1 MRRLAV
7 CAVTVATGLAMV
19 SCSSVERQPDPR
31 DFIGTRTTPAI
42 AAEGPVA
49 SAAGDAARAS
59 GSTTAADVNQKL
71 RALARTDDETPDP
84 RLGPGDL
91 IEISVFDV
99 PELSQ
104 IKLRIPNSGQV
115 TLPLV
120 GSFPA
125 SGATALE
132 LQSQISNILKV
143 KFMHDPQVS
152 VFVHEHKSQR
162 VSVVGAVKTG
172 GVFPMAGDV
181 RLADALGLA
190 GGITDDAGSVVYV
203 VRRVSANPATGSRG
217 GETEQGMTIVDLES
231 LASGRQELN
240 LPLQAGDVVE
250 VPRAGTFYVGG
261 EVQKPGPVALKT
273 RTTLDQAAMAAGG
286 VKETA
291 DWDDVRL
298 YRSRPDGTKEVF
310 KYSMNDFE
318 DGKAGPELHA
328 NDVVIVGKSPSK
340 AVLFGVRDFFKFGV
354 GMSLP
359 TR

>member
-1 MRRLAV
+1 MRRLSV
-7 CAVTVATGLAMV
+7 CAVTAVAGLALV
-19 SCSSVERQPDPR
+19 SCSSAQRQPDPG
-31 DFIGTRTTPAI
+31 DFIGTTTTPAI
-42 AAEGPVA
+42 PAEGPVA
-49 SAAGDAARAS
+49 SAAGNVGRAQPS
-59 GSTTAADVNQKL
+59 SSAADVNQKL
-71 RALARTDDETPDP
+71 RALARPDDETPDP

-91 IEISVFDV
+91 IEISVFEV

-104 IKLRIPNSGQV
+104 IKVRIPNSGQV

-132 LQSQISNILKV
+132 LQSQISNHLKT

-162 VSVVGAVKTG
+162 VSVIGAVKQG
-172 GVFPMAGDV
+172 GVFPMSGEV

-190 GGITDDAGSVVYV
+190 GGITEEAGSVVYI
-203 VRRVSANPATGSRG
+203 VRRVVANPAAGSNS
-217 GETEQGMTIVDLES
+217 GEVEQGMTIIDLEK
-231 LASGRQELN
+231 LASGRQDLN

-250 VPRAGTFYVGG
+250 VPRAGMFYVGG
-261 EVQKPGPVALKT
+261 EVQKPGAFPLKA

-286 VKETA
+286 VNPAA

-298 YRSRPDGTKEVF
+298 YRSRPDGTKEVMKF
-310 KYSMNDFE
+310 SMNDFE
-318 DGKAGPELHA
+318 NGTPGPDLQA
-328 NDVVIVGKSPSK
+328 NDVVVFGKSAGKSF
-340 AVLFGVRDFFKFGV
+340 LYGVRDFFKFGI

-359 TR
+359 R

>member
-1 MRRLAV
+1 MRRLSV
-7 CAVTVATGLAMV
+7 CAVTAVAGLALV
-19 SCSSVERQPDPR
+19 SGSSAQRQPDPG
-31 DFIGTRTTPAI
+31 DLIGTTTTPAI
-42 AAEGPVA
+42 PAEGPVA
-49 SAAGDAARAS
+49 SAAGNVGRAQAS
-59 GSTTAADVNQKL
+59 SSAADVNQKL
-71 RALARTDDETPDP
+71 RALARSDDETPDP

-125 SGATALE
+125 SGATALG
-132 LQSQISNILKV
+132 LQSQISDHLKT

-162 VSVVGAVKTG
+162 VSVIGAVKQG
-172 GVFPMAGDV
+172 GVFPMSGEV

-190 GGITDDAGSVVYV
+190 GGITEEAGSVVYV
-203 VRRVSANPATGSRG
+203 VRRVAANSAGSKSA
-217 GETEQGMTIVDLES
+217 EMEQGMTVVDLAT

-261 EVQKPGPVALKT
+261 EVQKPGPFPLKG

-286 VKETA
+286 VSPAA

-298 YRSRPDGTKEVF
+298 YRSRPDGTKEVT

-318 DGKAGPELHA
+318 NGQSGPDLQA
-328 NDVVIVGKSPSK
+328 NDVVIVGKSAGK
-340 AVLFGVRDFFKFGV
+340 AVLYGVRDFFKFGI

-359 TR
+359 R

>member
-1 MRRLAV
+1 MRRLSV
-7 CAVTVATGLAMV
+7 CAVTAVAGLALV
-19 SCSSVERQPDPR
+19 SCSSAQRQPDPG
-31 DFIGTRTTPAI
+31 DFIGTTTTPAI
-42 AAEGPVA
+42 PAEGPVA
-49 SAAGDAARAS
+49 SAAGNVGRAQPS
-59 GSTTAADVNQKL
+59 SSAADVNQKL
-71 RALARTDDETPDP
+71 RALARSDDETPDP

-132 LQSQISNILKV
+132 LQSQISNHLKT

-162 VSVVGAVKTG
+162 VSVIGAVKQG
-172 GVFPMAGDV
+172 GVFPMSGEV

-190 GGITDDAGSVVYV
+190 GGISEEAGSVVYV
-203 VRRVSANPATGSRG
+203 VRRVAVNSAGSKSA
-217 GETEQGMTIVDLES
+217 EVEQGMTVIDLAT

-261 EVQKPGPVALKT
+261 EVQKPGPFPLKG

-286 VKETA
+286 VSPAA

-298 YRSRPDGTKEVF
+298 YRSRPDGTKEVT

-318 DGKAGPELHA
+318 DGKPGPELQA
-328 NDVVIVGKSPSK
+328 NDVVIVGKSAGK
-340 AVLFGVRDFFKFGV
+340 AVLYGVRDFFKFGI

-359 TR
+359 R

>member
-1 MRRLAV
+1 MRRLSV
-7 CAVTVATGLAMV
+7 CAVTAVAGLALV
-19 SCSSVERQPDPR
+19 SCSSAQRQPDPG
-31 DFIGTRTTPAI
+31 DFIGTTTTPAI
-42 AAEGPVA
+42 PAEGPVA
-49 SAAGDAARAS
+49 SAAGNVGRAQPS
-59 GSTTAADVNQKL
+59 SSAADVNQKL
-71 RALARTDDETPDP
+71 RALARPDDETPDP

-91 IEISVFDV
+91 IEISVFEV

-104 IKLRIPNSGQV
+104 IKVRIPNSGQV

-132 LQSQISNILKV
+132 LQSQISNHLKT
-143 KFMHDPQVS
+143 KFMHDTQVS

-162 VSVVGAVKTG
+162 VSVIGAVKQG
-172 GVFPMAGDV
+172 GVFPMSGEV

-203 VRRVSANPATGSRG
+203 VRRVAANSAGSKSAAM
-217 GETEQGMTIVDLES
+217 EQGMTVVDLAT

-261 EVQKPGPVALKT
+261 EVQKPGPFPLKG

-286 VKETA
+286 VSPAA

-298 YRSRPDGTKEVF
+298 YRSRPDGTKEVT

-318 DGKAGPELHA
+318 NGQSGPDLQA
-328 NDVVIVGKSPSK
+328 NDVVIVGKPARK
-340 AVLFGVRDFFKFGV
+340 DLLYGARDV
-354 GMSLP
+354 
-359 TR
+359 

>member
-1 MRRLAV
+1 MRR
-7 CAVTVATGLAMV
+7 
-19 SCSSVERQPDPR
+19 PIP
-31 DFIGTRTTPAI
+31 
-42 AAEGPVA
+42 
-49 SAAGDAARAS
+49 
-59 GSTTAADVNQKL
+59 GS
-71 RALARTDDETPDP
+71 
-84 RLGPGDL
+84 GDL

-203 VRRVSANPATGSRG
+203 IRRASVNPAFGSKSS
-217 GETEQGMTIVDLES
+217 EPEQGMTIVDLES

-261 EVQKPGPVALKT
+261 EVQKPGAFPLKG

-286 VKETA
+286 VKDAA

-298 YRSRPDGTKEVF
+298 YRSRPDGTKEVM

-318 DGKAGPELHA
+318 NGKSGPDLQT
-328 NDVVIVGKSPSK
+328 NDVVVFGKSAGK
-340 AVLFGVRDFFKFGV
+340 AFLYGVRDFFKFGI
-354 GMSLP
+354 GMSM
-359 TR
+359 R

>member
-1 MRRLAV
+1 MRGLSV
-7 CAVTVATGLAMV
+7 YAVTVVAGLALV
-19 SCSSVERQPDPR
+19 SCSSAQRQPDPG
-31 DFIGTRTTPAI
+31 DFIGTTTTPAI
-42 AAEGPVA
+42 PAEGPVA
-49 SAAGDAARAS
+49 SAAGNVGRTQPS
-59 GSTTAADVNQKL
+59 SSAADVNQKL
-71 RALARTDDETPDP
+71 RALARPDDETPDP
-84 RLGPGDL
+84 RLGAGDL
-91 IEISVFDV
+91 IEISVFEV

-104 IKLRIPNSGQV
+104 IKVRIPNSGQV

-132 LQSQISNILKV
+132 LQSQISNHLKT

-162 VSVVGAVKTG
+162 VSVIGAVKQG
-172 GVFPMAGDV
+172 GVFPMSGEV

-190 GGITDDAGSVVYV
+190 GGITEDAGSVVYV
-203 VRRVSANPATGSRG
+203 VRRVAANSAGSKSA
-217 GETEQGMTIVDLES
+217 EMEQGMTVVDLAT

-261 EVQKPGPVALKT
+261 EVQKPGPFPLKG

-286 VKETA
+286 VNPAA

-298 YRSRPDGTKEVF
+298 YRSRPDGTKEVMKF
-310 KYSMNDFE
+310 SMNDFE
-318 DGKAGPELHA
+318 NGQSGPDLQA
-328 NDVVIVGKSPSK
+328 NDVVVFGKSAGK
-340 AVLFGVRDFFKFGV
+340 AFLYGVRDFFKFGI
-354 GMSLP
+354 GMSRPL
-359 TR
+359 

>member
-1 MRRLAV
+1 MRRLSV
-7 CAVTVATGLAMV
+7 CAVTAVAGLALV

-31 DFIGTRTTPAI
+31 DFIGSTTTPTI
-42 AAEGPVA
+42 RAEAPVA
-49 SAAGDAARAS
+49 SAAGDVARTPGTS
-59 GSTTAADVNQKL
+59 TAADMNQKL
-71 RALARTDDETPDP
+71 RALARPDDETPDP

-91 IEISVFDV
+91 IEISVFEV

-132 LQSQISNILKV
+132 LQSQISNHLKA

-152 VFVHEHKSQR
+152 IFIHEHKSQR
-162 VSVVGAVKTG
+162 VSVIGAVKQG
-172 GVFPMAGDV
+172 GVFPMSGEV

-190 GGITDDAGSVVYV
+190 GGISDDAGSVVYI
-203 VRRVSANPATGSRG
+203 VRRVVANAGAGATSA
-217 GETEQGMTIVDLES
+217 EIEQGMTIIDLEK
-231 LASGRQELN
+231 LASGRQDLN

-250 VPRAGTFYVGG
+250 VPRAGMFYVGG
-261 EVQKPGPVALKT
+261 EVQKPGAFPLKV

-286 VKETA
+286 VKESA

-298 YRSRPDGTKEVF
+298 YRSRPDGTKEVM

-318 DGKAGPELHA
+318 DGKPGPELQT
-328 NDVVIVGKSPSK
+328 NDVVIVGKSAGK
-340 AVLFGVRDFFKFGV
+340 AVLYGVRDFFKFGI
-354 GMSLP
+354 GMSVA
-359 TR
+359 R

>member
-1 MRRLAV
+1 MRRLSV
-7 CAVTVATGLAMV
+7 CAVTAVAGLALV
-19 SCSSVERQPDPR
+19 SCSSAQRQPDPG
-31 DFIGTRTTPAI
+31 DFIGTTTTPAI
-42 AAEGPVA
+42 PAEGPVA
-49 SAAGDAARAS
+49 SAAGNVGRAQPS
-59 GSTTAADVNQKL
+59 SSAADVNQKL
-71 RALARTDDETPDP
+71 RALARPDDETPDP

-91 IEISVFDV
+91 IEISVFEV

-104 IKLRIPNSGQV
+104 IKVRIPNSGQV

-132 LQSQISNILKV
+132 LQSQISNHLKT

-162 VSVVGAVKTG
+162 VSVIGAVKQG
-172 GVFPMAGDV
+172 GVFPMSGEV

-190 GGITDDAGSVVYV
+190 GGITEEAGSVVYV
-203 VRRVSANPATGSRG
+203 VRRVAANSAGSKSA
-217 GETEQGMTIVDLES
+217 EMEQGMTVVDLAT

-261 EVQKPGPVALKT
+261 EVQKPGPFPLKG

-286 VKETA
+286 VNPAA

-298 YRSRPDGTKEVF
+298 YRSRPDGTKEVT

-318 DGKAGPELHA
+318 NGQSGPDLQA
-328 NDVVIVGKSPSK
+328 NDVVIVGKSAGK
-340 AVLFGVRDFFKFGV
+340 AVLYGVRDFFKFGI

-359 TR
+359 R

>member
-1 MRRLAV
+1 MRGLSV
-7 CAVTVATGLAMV
+7 CAVTAVAGLALV
-19 SCSSVERQPDPR
+19 SCSSAQRQPDPG
-31 DFIGTRTTPAI
+31 DFIGTTTTPAI
-42 AAEGPVA
+42 PAEGPVA
-49 SAAGDAARAS
+49 SAAGNVGRTQPS
-59 GSTTAADVNQKL
+59 SSAADVNQKL
-71 RALARTDDETPDP
+71 RALARPDDETPDP

-99 PELSQ
+99 PERSQ

-132 LQSQISNILKV
+132 LQSQISNHLKT

-162 VSVVGAVKTG
+162 VSVIGAVKQG
-172 GVFPMAGDV
+172 GVFPMSGEV

-190 GGITDDAGSVVYV
+190 GGITEDAGSVVYV
-203 VRRVSANPATGSRG
+203 VRRVAANSAGSKSA
-217 GETEQGMTIVDLES
+217 EMEQGMTVVDLAT

-261 EVQKPGPVALKT
+261 EVQKPGPFPLKG

-286 VKETA
+286 VNPAA

-298 YRSRPDGTKEVF
+298 YRSRPDGTKEVT

-318 DGKAGPELHA
+318 NGQSGPELQA
-328 NDVVIVGKSPSK
+328 NDVVIVGKSAGK
-340 AVLFGVRDFFKFGV
+340 AVLYGVRDFFKFGI

-359 TR
+359 R

>member
-1 MRRLAV
+1 MRRLSV
-7 CAVTVATGLAMV
+7 CAVTAVAGLALV
-19 SCSSVERQPDPR
+19 SCSSAQRQPDPG
-31 DFIGTRTTPAI
+31 DFIGTTTTPAI
-42 AAEGPVA
+42 PAEGPVA
-49 SAAGDAARAS
+49 SAAGNVGRAQPS
-59 GSTTAADVNQKL
+59 SSAADVNQKL
-71 RALARTDDETPDP
+71 RALARPDDETPDP

-91 IEISVFDV
+91 IEISVFEV

-104 IKLRIPNSGQV
+104 IKVRIPNSGQV

-132 LQSQISNILKV
+132 LQSQISNHLKT

-162 VSVVGAVKTG
+162 VSVIGAVKQG
-172 GVFPMAGDV
+172 GVFPMSGEV

-190 GGITDDAGSVVYV
+190 GGITEDAGSVVYV
-203 VRRVSANPATGSRG
+203 VRRVAANSAGSQSA
-217 GETEQGMTIVDLES
+217 EMEQGMTVIDLAT

-261 EVQKPGPVALKT
+261 EVQKPGPFPLKG

-286 VKETA
+286 VNPAA
-291 DWDDVRL
+291 DWDDIRL
-298 YRSRPDGTKEVF
+298 YRSRPDGTKEVM

-318 DGKAGPELHA
+318 DGKPGPELQA
-328 NDVVIVGKSPSK
+328 NDVVIVGKSAGK
-340 AVLFGVRDFFKFGV
+340 AVLYGVRDFFKFGI

-359 TR
+359 R